1 MKGARR
7 VVFWRHGRTAWNAET
22 RFQGTTDVPLDE
34 VGVLQAERAA
44 RDLATLAPD
53 RLVSS
58 DLERARVTA
67 EALAAMVGLDI
78 TTDEALRE
86 TYAGTWQGLLREE
99 IVAQDGDGFVRW
111 LAGDDVRPGGG
122 ESRIEVAQ
130 RVADAVLR
138 HASALPLGGTL
149 VVTTHG
155 GAARAGI
162 GRLLGLPVE
171 HWTVLGGLTNCA
183 WSVLEELPE
192 GRWRLLEHNARSL
205 PEEVEGDEE

>member
-1 MKGARR
+1 MARR
-7 VVFWRHGRTAWNAET
+7 VVLWRHGRTAWNLAT
-22 RFQGTTDVPLDE
+22 RFQGTTDVPLDD

-44 RDLATLAPD
+44 RDLATLRPD
-53 RLVSS
+53 RIVSS

-67 EALAAMVGLDI
+67 QALADLVDLEV

-99 IVAQDGDGFVRW
+99 IVAADGDAFARW
-111 LAGDDVRPGGG
+111 IAGDDVRPGGG
-122 ESRIEVAQ
+122 ESRHEVAE
-130 RVADAVLR
+130 RVSGAVLR
-138 HASALPLGGTL
+138 HVADLPPGATL
-149 VVTTHG
+149 VVATHG

-162 GRLLGLPVE
+162 GSLLRLPYE

-183 WSVLEELPE
+183 WSVLEELPD

-205 PEEVEGDEE
+205 PEEVQGDEE